1 VPRVVGA
8 FGTDNALR
16 EAGSGELIYFFRDI
30 EYISGREA
38 TPWKP
43 EFAGHND
50 RMSLQ
55 EIQKEIAQLSAE
67 ERDALRRH
75 LDQLALFSDDKVME
89 EWTRNNRDAEAGAVV
104 SREQAVAQL
113 KAAGKQLR

>member
-1 VPRVVGA
+1 LHVNEVAEVPTHEVIVPRDSAGSGVPRVVGA

-16 EAGSGELIYFFRDI
+16 EAGSGELIHFFRDI
-30 EYISGREA
+30 EYIFGREG

-55 EIQKEIAQLSAE
+55 EIKKEVAQLSAE

-75 LDQLALFSDDKVME
+75 LDQLDFFPMTK
-89 EWTRNNRDAEAGAVV
+89 
-104 SREQAVAQL
+104 
-113 KAAGKQLR
+113 